1 MKRRL
6 VLRLI
11 GGLLSASIARLLG
24 WASTVLGEEPGTTIK
39 PPVPRPVYPTSAII
53 GDEVMPHS
61 TTTCFLC
68 GDVMTGRGI
77 DQIMPQPSQ
86 PDIYEGYMRSAK
98 GYVEL
103 AEQANGAI
111 EQPVDYPYI
120 WGEALNVLQQE
131 APQVRLVN
139 LETAVTTSDE
149 YWRGKGINYRMHP
162 DNIRCLTAA
171 AIQCCSLAN
180 NHVLDWGY
188 SGLGDTLAT
197 LKQAGIH
204 SVGAGET
211 LSAAQSAAAIHTAP
225 GNRLIV
231 FGCGSPS
238 SGIPPDWAARVDK
251 PGINMLDEFSAQ
263 GLAAFATQ
271 VRAIKRPGDVVVCS
285 IHWGGNWGYDIP
297 ASRRRFAHRLIDRAA
312 VDIVH
317 GHSSHHPLGIE
328 VYRDKLILYGCGD
341 FINDYEGIGGHED
354 FRGELSLM
362 YFVAVDPRSGNLARL
377 KLVPL
382 QINQL
387 QLHSAT
393 AQDASW
399 LHDTLNREGQHL
411 GTRVQLNEDNTM
423 LLHWGSAA

>member
-1 MKRRL
+1 MHHR
-6 VLRLI
+6 
-11 GGLLSASIARLLG
+11 
-24 WASTVLGEEPGTTIK
+24 
-39 PPVPRPVYPTSAII
+39 
-53 GDEVMPHS
+53 

-120 WGEALNVLQQE
+120 WGDALNILQQE

-139 LETAVTTSDE
+139 LETAVTTSDD

-162 DNIRCLTAA
+162 DNIRCLNAA
-171 AIQCCSLAN
+171 DIQCCSLAN

-188 SGLGDTLAT
+188 AGLSETLAT
-197 LKQAGIH
+197 VKRAGIR

-211 LSAAQSAAAIHTAP
+211 LSAAQSAAVINTAP
-225 GNRLIV
+225 GTRLIV
-231 FGCGSPS
+231 FGCGTPG
-238 SGIPPDWAARVDK
+238 SGIPPDWAAMADK

-263 GLAAFATQ
+263 GFAAFAAQ
-271 VRAIKRPGDVVVCS
+271 VRAVKRPGDVVVCS

-297 ASRRRFAHRLIDRAA
+297 AARRRFAHQLIDEAA

-328 VYRDKLILYGCGD
+328 VYRDKLVLYGCGD
-341 FINDYEGIGGHED
+341 FINDYEGIGSYVD
-354 FRGELSLM
+354 YRGELSLM
-362 YFVAVDPRSGNLARL
+362 YFVAVDPSSGKLAQL

-382 QINQL
+382 QIKQL
-387 QLHSAT
+387 QLRSAT
-393 AQDASW
+393 AQDALW
-399 LHDTLNREGQHL
+399 LHDTLNREGQRL
-411 GTRVQLNEDNTM
+411 GTRVQLAEDKTM
-423 LLHWGSAA
+423 LLQWDSAA

>member
-1 MKRRL
+1 MKRRP
-6 VLRLI
+6 VVRLI
-11 GGLLSASIARLLG
+11 SALFSASIARLLG
-24 WASTVLGEEPGTTIK
+24 WASTVLGEEPGTKTK
-39 PPVPRPVYPTSAII
+39 PPVLRSVYPRPAII
-53 GDEVMPHS
+53 GDEVMHHR

-120 WGEALNVLQQE
+120 WGDALNVLRQE

-139 LETAVTTSDE
+139 LETAVTTSDD

-162 DNIRCLTAA
+162 DNIRCLKVAH
-171 AIQCCSLAN
+171 IHCCSLAN

-188 SGLGDTLAT
+188 AGLKETLAT

-211 LSAAQSAAAIHTAP
+211 LSAAQAAVAINTAP

-231 FGCGSPS
+231 FGCGSRS
-238 SGIPPDWAARVDK
+238 SGIPPDWAAMANQA
-251 PGINMLDEFSAQ
+251 GINMLDEFSAQ
-263 GLAAFATQ
+263 GFAAFATQ
-271 VRAIKRPGDVVVCS
+271 VRAVKRPGDVVVCS
-285 IHWGGNWGYDIP
+285 VHWGGNWGYDIP
-297 ASRRRFAHRLIDRAA
+297 ASRRRFAHQLIDEAA

-341 FINDYEGIGGHED
+341 FINDYEGIGGHEGY
-354 FRGELSLM
+354 RGELSLM
-362 YFVAVDPRSGNLARL
+362 YFVAVDSRSGKLAQL

-382 QINQL
+382 QIKQL

-393 AQDASW
+393 ARDARW
-399 LHDTLNREGQHL
+399 LHDTLNREGQRL
-411 GTRVQLNEDNTM
+411 GTWVQLNKDKTM
-423 LLHWGSAA
+423 LLHWAVH